1 VIRDYSWQDLKH
13 AVDFA
18 AVCARLALEH
28 YSGEHREDLVAA
40 IEIAERYVAGEVIDF
55 KVAHAAAHVAAARA
69 VAARAVA
76 ARADAARAAASAA
89 ASAADAA
96 RAAAR
101 AADTATFAADAA
113 DTADYAARA
122 ADTADYAD
130 YAARA
135 AARAADSATFAAD
148 AAARAGVDQDE
159 IDARWRDVVAID
171 LGADPDSD
179 RYFAACAALSTGD
192 AALADD
198 LIRSGS
204 ATGRCCN

>member
-1 VIRDYSWQDLKH
+1 MIRDYSWQDLKH

-69 VAARAVA
+69 VAARA
-76 ARADAARAAASAA
+76 DAARAAASAA
-89 ASAADAA
+89 ASAAD
-96 RAAAR
+96 
-101 AADTATFAADAA
+101 
-113 DTADYAARA
+113 
-122 ADTADYAD
+122 
-130 YAARA
+130 AARA